1 MLLFTSVRAENTH
14 HKGEASHVSCF
25 TRLDSTKQKICCYNV
40 ISKVIESKTVKLET
54 SCTVLLAPSLSVHWE
69 QVPNTIDFPQEFFV
83 IF

>member
-1 MLLFTSVRAENTH
+1 MYPVLLVWILPW
-14 HKGEASHVSCF
+14 K
-25 TRLDSTKQKICCYNV
+25 KICGYYV
-40 ISKVIESKTVKLET
+40 VSKAMESKTVKLET